1 MATRTRLLTGLVLA
15 LLLLSACTRRPET
28 PASIDVNDLPPTAT
42 VDAAAPS
49 EPDAEAVP
57 TLTPVVEAPAEGE
70 PATEGDAAE
79 GVADEEPLPLRPD
92 RTFQYTVQEGDNISF
107 LAEKFGTTM
116 QVLRE
121 LNFLTDDNIQAGA
134 ILIVPYVEGI
144 TEEGVPTPLPGPF
157 EYTVQ
162 PGDTLGAIEARFN
175 INQLEII
182 EANQLLTPDSL
193 IVGTTLIIPG
203 YIPDADGSSASAAG
217 TGTNAVPGAQVTYI
231 VQPGDSFFSIAQEF
245 GIDPDDLAIANNIV
259 NRNVLRVGQEL
270 IIPGVSQRDVQ
281 ILRGTTH
288 TVASGETLS
297 EIATQYGVTVESILS
312 LNNLTDPNSI
322 VVGQE
327 LVIPGE

>member
-42 VDAAAPS
+42 MDAAAPS

-57 TLTPVVEAPAEGE
+57 TLTPVVEAPAEGD
-70 PATEGDAAE
+70 AAEGDAAE
-79 GVADEEPLPLRPD
+79 GVVDEESLPLRPD

-121 LNFLTDDNIQAGA
+121 LNFLTDDNIQAGT

-162 PGDTLGAIEARFN
+162 PGDTLGGIEARFDV
-175 INQLEII
+175 NQLAII

-193 IVGTTLIIPG
+193 IVGTTLVIPG
-203 YIPDADGSSASAAG
+203 YVPDAGGSSAPAAG
-217 TGTNAVPGAQVTYI
+217 TNNDAVPGAQVTYI

-270 IIPGVSQRDVQ
+270 VIPGVSQRDVQ

-297 EIATQYGVTVESILS
+297 EIAAQYGVAVESILS